1 MTLDQIIAGIEELG
15 DQDFNTLSDR
25 MFTMREE
32 RRARPQVEQAQ
43 AELVAELQNDH
54 PELAP
59 KYATHLDT
67 VATLDQ
73 LLTKLTQWVQ
83 PTSKANAYP
92 PIALV
97 QHHNKAWRARRLT
110 DKEPGTPFS
119 GWEDVT
125 SHFLRPEP
133 IADGNAEDAGSD
145 APGLVEQPTEPA
157 PEVDE
162 WASGKWYGKGDTA
175 LSDGAL
181 WVSQRLHLARS
192 SNRPGTGDVWQKLD

>member
-1 MTLDQIIAGIEELG
+1 MTLDEITTAIRQL
-15 DQDFNTLSDR
+15 DDTDFNALSDQ
-25 MFTMREE
+25 MFIMREE
-32 RRARPQVEQAQ
+32 RRARPAVEQAQ
-43 AELVAELQNDH
+43 AELVAELHNQH
-54 PELAP
+54 PEIAP

-73 LLTKLTQWVQ
+73 LLTRLNKWVR

-92 PIALV
+92 PLALV
-97 QHHNKAWRARRLT
+97 QHDSKAWRARRLT

-125 SHFLRPEP
+125 AHFLRPEP
-133 IADGNAEDAGSD
+133 IADGNDETVGTD
-145 APGLVEQPTEPA
+145 APGLVEQPAEPA
-157 PEVDE
+157 PEVGE
-162 WASGKWYGKGDTA
+162 WSAGKWYGNGDVA

-192 SNRPGTGDVWQKLD
+192 SNRPGVGDMWRKLD